1 MPPGTDVIRHDV
13 VVNGERLQAD
23 GARFVLLGDLA
34 INQLPHLRVG
44 TELAVS
50 PGMMWVFNTLN
61 VQLSDATLPN
71 NCFSATAVETG
82 EWGRFGYSGD
92 SLKF

>member
-1 MPPGTDVIRHDV
+1 MIVSPRSSHASGTDVIRHDV
-13 VVNGERLQAD
+13 VVNGEPRQAD

-50 PGMMWVFNTLN
+50 PGMMRVFNPLYA
-61 VQLSDATLPN
+61 QLSDTTLPK
-71 NCFSATAVETG
+71 NCFSATAVQRAVNGT
-82 EWGRFGYSGD
+82 
-92 SLKF
+92 